1 MNWGFP
7 DGDVKSGIPLVRFVG
22 GNLRKGFNQVQVD
35 LSRTRKVS
43 VDFFFLRKYV
53 YIELIPL

>member
-43 VDFFFLRKYV
+43 VFFFFCANI